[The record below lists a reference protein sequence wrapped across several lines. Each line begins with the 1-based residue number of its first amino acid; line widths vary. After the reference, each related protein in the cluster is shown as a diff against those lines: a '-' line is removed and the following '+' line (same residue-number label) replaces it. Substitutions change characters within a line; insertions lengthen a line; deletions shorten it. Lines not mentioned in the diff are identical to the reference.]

1 MNNSGSYVRLGNP
14 NEQYSR
20 KHNFKVMGVNKKD
33 KENGARF
40 PKIKHKRLP
49 GLSGKLLMRTESAG
63 KRGEIEP
70 ISIKLANIKAHV
82 KRRRSEIN

>member
-20 KHNFKVMGVNKKD
+20 KHNFKIMGVYEKD

-40 PKIKHKRLP
+40 PKIKHKLLP
-49 GLSGKLLMRTESAG
+49 GLSGKLLMRTASQEKGG
-63 KRGEIEP
+63 KLNQLASNLP
-70 ISIKLANIKAHV
+70 I
-82 KRRRSEIN
+82 